1 MITINEYLLFHKKVE
16 VWSEG
21 YTYRHNVPHV
31 VCADGFRM
39 SVQASGRHYCET
51 DEWTRD
57 EERQLWFT
65 NKDTVNSFTHVEIG
79 KISTPEP
86 DLDPFIEERG
96 AEHEV
101 YLDVPVEI
109 VDAIIAKHG
118 GIVAHLESQ
127 PAERGDA

>member
-1 MITINEYLLFHKKVE
+1 MTTINEYLLLHKKVE
-16 VWSEG
+16 TWSGG
-21 YTYRHNVPHV
+21 YTYRNNVPHV
-31 VCADGFRM
+31 VCADGFHM
-39 SVQASGRHYCET
+39 SVQASGRHYCDT

-65 NKDTVNSFTHVEIG
+65 NKDTVSSFTSVEVG

-101 YLDVPVEI
+101 YLNVPVEI

-118 GIVAHLESQ
+118 GIVAHFE
-127 PAERGDA
+127 PALTEWGDA